1 MSGRAVI
8 LTSSVVVFAA
18 FLALLG
24 LALFRSGG
32 EPGSLGVNKDFGE
45 VSIEEKPAP
54 DFTLE
59 LLQGGSVSLGDLRGR
74 VVLVDFW
81 ASWCPPCIEEAP
93 ILNSVYEEYRERG
106 VEFLGVCIWD
116 TTKGCEQ
123 FLQEFDVAYPSGRDS
138 EGAILVDYGVKG
150 IPEKFFIDAQGRV
163 GAQVRRPCPG
173 GGHPAQHS
181 GRDARRLRLRNRVMC
196 RRGDRPNRNFGFSI
210 RLADWPVYIR
220 PTGSQTGTDSPN
232 W

>member
-32 EPGSLGVNKDFGE
+32 EPVSLGVNKDFGE

-59 LLQGGSVSLGDLRGR
+59 LLQGGSVSLGDIRGR
-74 VVLVDFW
+74 VVLLDFW

-163 GAQVRRPCPG
+163 ERKFAGPI
-173 GGHPAQHS
+173 
-181 GRDARRLRLRNRVMC
+181 RDEDIDILRNILDEM
-196 RRGDRPNRNFGFSI
+196 
-210 RLADWPVYIR
+210 LAAS
-220 PTGSQTGTDSPN
+220 G
-232 W
+232 

>member
-1 MSGRAVI
+1 MRTIWLRGRSLKRARRQGLERARRHPDIPVRGRVRR
-8 LTSSVVVFAA
+8 LPAY
-18 FLALLG
+18 ALLG

-138 EGAILVDYGVKG
+138 EGVILVDYGVKG

-163 GAQVRRPCPG
+163 ARKFAGPIRDEDILRSILDEMLA
-173 GGHPAQHS
+173 AS
-181 GRDARRLRLRNRVMC
+181 G
-196 RRGDRPNRNFGFSI
+196 
-210 RLADWPVYIR
+210 
-220 PTGSQTGTDSPN
+220 
-232 W
+232 

>member
-163 GAQVRRPCPG
+163 ERKFAGPVR
-173 GGHPAQHS
+173 
-181 GRDARRLRLRNRVMC
+181 DEDILRNILDEM
-196 RRGDRPNRNFGFSI
+196 
-210 RLADWPVYIR
+210 LADS
-220 PTGSQTGTDSPN
+220 G
-232 W
+232 